1 MYVFAQLRLYRA
13 RTVMNRDADTL
24 HPHCAGMRTGLGGSG
39 SIKFW
44 GSWVESTNTQDKWGL
59 LAGREERK
67 KDIEAMHHLLRSR
80 TPHLSRNPQLFLR
93 PYI

>member
-13 RTVMNRDADTL
+13 RTLMNRDADTL

-67 KDIEAMHHLLRSR
+67 RILKPCI
-80 TPHLSRNPQLFLR
+80 T
-93 PYI
+93 Y